1 MRTRVLLL
9 QCAAVG
15 LFLALA
21 AGPAAAEV
29 YRCVGPGGRTLYSD
43 SPCPHGSVS
52 AREISQEVG
61 ACVTDACAAKREAQ
75 TDAALRK
82 LREDK
87 TELARMQ
94 ELRVRQEEAWLK
106 ATAAQREAEATAA
119 RYAPQEDTYGAV
131 YPLWFFPQPFFFS
144 CRRHRFALNNPGC
157 MQSPVFPP
165 VTGFPPAGVP
175 PDNRGAMGRGGFP
188 RGHVRMSSGAIRLR

>member
-9 QCAAVG
+9 QCAALG

-21 AGPAAAEV
+21 AGPASAEV

-43 SPCPHGSVS
+43 APCPHGSVS
-52 AREISQEVG
+52 AREISQQVG
-61 ACVTDACAAKREAQ
+61 ACVTDTCAAKREAQ

-82 LREDK
+82 LQQDK

-106 ATAAQREAEATAA
+106 ATAAQREAEAAAA
-119 RYAPQEDTYGAV
+119 RYAPQEDSYGAF
-131 YPLWFFPQPFFFS
+131 YPLWWFPQPFFS
-144 CRRHRFALNNPGC
+144 CRRHHFAPNNPGC
-157 MQSPVFPP
+157 MQSSVFPP
-165 VTGFPPAGVP
+165 ATVFPPAVTP
-175 PDNRGAMGRGGFP
+175 PTGTRGTMRHAGFP
-188 RGHVRMSSGAIRLR
+188 RSRARMPSGGLRLR